1 MRNTTSNEENDWQQR
16 TRLLYGAAR
25 MDRLRAANV
34 LIVGLGGV
42 GAYAAEMLCRAGI
55 GHLQII
61 DADSV
66 TLTNI
71 NRQLPALHSTV
82 GQAKV
87 KLLALRFQD
96 INPEVEIKS
105 LELFLDEENIST
117 LFENEKF
124 DFVVDAIDT
133 VSCKCKLME
142 ECLKRDVPLISAM
155 GAGAK
160 TDIRRIRVE
169 SLWKTT
175 QCGLAKVVRATLRR
189 EGFSRCKI
197 PVVFSDEPVHRDAI
211 LLVDGERN
219 KKSTAGTV
227 SYMTATFGN
236 YLAWY
241 VLEHL

>member
-1 MRNTTSNEENDWQQR
+1 MRDPIRNEKSDWQQR
-16 TRLLYGAAR
+16 TRLLYGAER
-25 MDRLRAANV
+25 MDRLRRANV

-55 GHLQII
+55 GHLLIV
-61 DADSV
+61 DADNV
-66 TLTNI
+66 ALTNI
-71 NRQLPALHSTV
+71 NRQLPALHSTL
-82 GQAKV
+82 GEAKA

-96 INPEVEIKS
+96 INPEVDVKS
-105 LELFLDEENIST
+105 MEVFLDEENLPT
-117 LFENEKF
+117 LFENGKF

-133 VSCKCKLME
+133 VNCKCKLME
-142 ECLKRDVPLISAM
+142 ECLRNHIPLISAM

-189 EGFSRCKI
+189 DGFSRYKV

-219 KKSTAGTV
+219 KKSTAGTI

-236 YLAWY
+236 YLSWY

>member
-1 MRNTTSNEENDWQQR
+1 MGNPINNEENDWQQR
-16 TRLLYGAAR
+16 TRLLYGAER
-25 MDRLRAANV
+25 MNKLRAANI

-55 GHLQII
+55 GHLQIV
-61 DADSV
+61 DADRV
-66 TLTNI
+66 TITNI

-82 GQAKV
+82 GQMKA
-87 KLLALRFQD
+87 KLLASRFQD
-96 INPEVEIKS
+96 INPEIDVNFMEV
-105 LELFLDEENIST
+105 FLDEENMPT
-117 LFENEKF
+117 LFENNNF

-142 ECLKRDVPLISAM
+142 ACLKNHIPLISAM

-189 EGFSRCKI
+189 DGFSRYKV

-236 YLAWY
+236 YLSWY